1 MAKQNIN
8 VGTAANDKKGD
19 SLRAA
24 FQKVNANFTELYTA
38 LGINADG
45 TLNLGA
51 FEFAGSVMTT
61 TDSTAIV
68 IDQAA
73 TVTSDLNVGGNI
85 LPQTAHGGDLGSST
99 LPWRSLYVSN
109 NTIFLGGTALSIDSQ
124 GNLLVGGQSIAD
136 VGTAAW
142 NSITGKP
149 TFATVATTGAY
160 ADLTGK
166 PTIPTLVSQLS
177 NDSGFLTS
185 VGNISNIRSE
195 GDINIDINLSDSTLR
210 RWSFGEDG
218 DLRFPDGTTQTTAYT
233 GGGGVTIPSQTG
245 NANKYLTTNGTTL
258 RWDDLSNSI
267 YAGGPGGTRWEF
279 EELSDDNGATYYGRI
294 NFPDG
299 TSQYTA
305 WTGSVSNLVNG
316 TETFTLSAAGNATF
330 SGETGGINRGIV
342 WDYGS
347 VAGGVNSRIRQDEDG
362 LTVRAYT
369 ENGGNYAAPVRILTN
384 QGDNERIWQF
394 NGAGNLTLPGGITF
408 PDGTTQ
414 TTAGALAFSFSVAA
428 DDSTQRVI
436 SNNESIKFIG
446 AGGVT
451 TASDA
456 EGNITITGSG
466 GGAATGIESETDVS
480 IRVNLTD
487 STQRIWQ
494 FGEDGILTAPDDI
507 VTGTNGGRFVQDC
520 GDGTTSMRWINVE
533 VDDDTTQLIRAY
545 SGDPDGEGDSD
556 ERAQIKLN
564 WQDEDRSGL
573 TIRSFD
579 RTDVNSTVE
588 HNWKFQGDGGL
599 ELPGDIRSESAI
611 NIDINLSDSTLRRW
625 RFGEDGDL
633 VLPEGGT
640 ITEGVVTSNPT
651 IQLTPASPDVA
662 SQKLVIKGGGSYI
675 YTDNGIEINYYVNT
689 AQVGDTLTFYVYSDT
704 YADQTLYWWIYPEGA
719 GIADPD
725 SGTVTLDGSGG
736 DFSILVD
743 SDDYEFTI
751 RVSPEEDNYDPESIG
766 VESGL
771 INSDAP
777 SYVGGD
783 HHLHLTTGDLTE
795 TSIFLGTDDHN
806 VRTTTNGKIQITT
819 PNATNKIWEF
829 DTAGDLTIPG
839 DIKSNGNI
847 NIDINLAD
855 STLRRWQFGEDG
867 DLTFPN
873 GVLKIA
879 GNTISNYV
887 AGDEEGSGSQL
898 EVSQS
903 KTVITNGVTNSL
915 GEGGPSLTGQSL
927 FEVSTNGILSSFQV
941 INTLGEG
948 ESTLIS
954 EYLTELDNN
963 SFKIGQRATNDL
975 GDGSEP
981 LVAFNG
987 WTFGI
992 EEDNIT
998 LAITFP
1004 DGTTQTTAA
1013 QAFSFSVAGDDSTQR
1028 VISNN
1033 ELIKFTGA
1041 GGITTASDA
1050 EGNITIN
1057 YVQGDI
1063 RSEGNINIDINLADS
1078 TLRRWHFGEDG
1089 ELTVPGPISGLGNA
1103 KLDFTTYANVAYLTS
1118 TSDDTTALYMG
1129 SVSAE
1134 LYAHTNILIRTNT
1147 GGTSKQWT
1155 FGDDGSLT
1163 LPGSITLTN
1172 GAVIKDTAGD
1182 AVAFGAQAGLTSQS
1196 IGAVA
1201 VGAGAGNIQQGI
1213 NTVAVGYATGQTTQG
1228 ANAVAVGS
1236 SAGNI
1241 QQGTNAVAI
1250 GREAGNIEQGAGA
1263 VAIGYFAG
1271 GGYQGV
1277 NSVAIG
1283 YAAGYNGQAAN
1294 SIVINATGSVLNQ
1307 ATANTFT
1314 VAPIRNISA
1323 TSGVLQYNAS
1333 TKEVSYSNSVTAE
1346 TFNTDQITIVGNRI
1360 STTVTNADLELECN
1374 GTGGVVVNRI
1384 TLTNGAVIKD
1394 TEDDAVAFGQSAGLT
1409 SQGQSAVAI
1418 GSYAGNTSQGQS
1430 AVAIGTYAGNFGQSL
1445 GAISIG
1451 PQAGETNQGWRAIAI
1466 GALAGPSNQGQFS
1479 IAIGY
1484 GAGNGDAVANSIII
1498 NATGSNL
1505 VGAAAGF
1512 YVAPIRNIS
1521 ATSGVLQYNA
1531 STKEVSY
1538 SNSVTAE
1545 TFNTDQITV
1554 VGNRISTTVTNA
1566 NLELECNGSGGVVI
1580 NTLAEATT
1588 ASTARSA
1595 GYLGIP
1601 ASAVST
1607 TNTLT
1612 IADAGEHIYVTTN
1625 GQTITIPANA
1635 SVAYPIG
1642 TTLTFIAGPSAT
1654 TVTIAITSDT
1664 LRLAGGT
1671 STGTRTL
1678 AANGMATAVKVAATT
1693 WYINGTGLT

>member
-8 VGTAANDKKGD
+8 VGTTANDKKGD

-38 LGINADG
+38 LGINADVN
-45 TLNLGA
+45 LNIGA
-51 FEFAGSVMTT
+51 FEFTGSTIST
-61 TDSTAIV
+61 TDSTPVV
-68 IDQAA
+68 IDQA
-73 TVTSDLNVGGNI
+73 TTITSNLTVGGDM
-85 LPQTAHGGDLGSST
+85 LPSVANGGDLGSST

-109 NTIFLGGTALSIDSQ
+109 NTIFLGGIALSVDAG
-124 GNLLVGGQSIAD
+124 GNLLVDGS
-136 VGTAAW
+136 
-142 NSITGKP
+142 
-149 TFATVATTGAY
+149 
-160 ADLTGK
+160 
-166 PTIPTLVSQLS
+166 LV
-177 NDSGFLTS
+177 
-185 VGNISNIRSE
+185 
-195 GDINIDINLSDSTLR
+195 
-210 RWSFGEDG
+210 
-218 DLRFPDGTTQTTAYT
+218 T
-233 GGGGVTIPSQTG
+233 GGGGSSVTTSSTAPADPSLGDLWYDTASG
-245 NANKYLTTNGTTL
+245 RTYVYYDASWVDASPVDGVGITSYNDLTNKPTLFSGSYNDLTNKPNL
-258 RWDDLSNSI
+258 
-267 YAGGPGGTRWEF
+267 GGT
-279 EELSDDNGATYYGRI
+279 Y
-294 NFPDG
+294 
-299 TSQYTA
+299 Q
-305 WTGSVSNLVNG
+305 
-316 TETFTLSAAGNATF
+316 
-330 SGETGGINRGIV
+330 
-342 WDYGS
+342 
-347 VAGGVNSRIRQDEDG
+347 
-362 LTVRAYT
+362 
-369 ENGGNYAAPVRILTN
+369 
-384 QGDNERIWQF
+384 
-394 NGAGNLTLPGGITF
+394 
-408 PDGTTQ
+408 
-414 TTAGALAFSFSVAA
+414 FSVAA
-428 DDSTQRVI
+428 DDSTQRLI
-436 SNNESIKFIG
+436 SADEVIKFVG

-456 EGNITITGSG
+456 EGNITITGTIPSSLVN
-466 GGAATGIESETDVS
+466 GAYSVAVESTGNFKVNAQAIVSENQLAIEGDGLVQLQSANGSYISVWNEGNTKEINLVLVDNAEDPSQTWTFNTD
-480 IRVNLTD
+480 RTL
-487 STQRIWQ
+487 
-494 FGEDGILTAPDDI
+494 ILPDDS
-507 VTGTNGGRFVQDC
+507 R
-520 GDGTTSMRWINVE
+520 
-533 VDDDTTQLIRAY
+533 
-545 SGDPDGEGDSD
+545 
-556 ERAQIKLN
+556 IK
-564 WQDEDRSGL
+564 
-573 TIRSFD
+573 
-579 RTDVNSTVE
+579 
-588 HNWKFQGDGGL
+588 
-599 ELPGDIRSESAI
+599 SAT
-611 NIDINLSDSTLRRW
+611 NIDITIDTPDSSTFNW
-625 RFGEDGDL
+625 RFGADGDL
-633 VLPEGGT
+633 TLPTGGV
-640 ITEGVVTSNPT
+640 ISEGVVTSNPT
-651 IQLTPASPDVA
+651 IQLTPASPEVA

-1134 LYAHTNILIRTNT
+1134 LYAQTNILIRTNT
-1147 GGTSKQWT
+1147 DGASKQWT

-1163 LPGSITLTN
+1163 LPGEITLPN

-1182 AVAFGAQAGLTSQS
+1182 AVAFGSQAGLTSQS
-1196 IGAVA
+1196 SGAVA
-1201 VGAGAGNIQQGI
+1201 VGNAA
-1213 NTVAVGYATGQTTQG
+1213 GQTTQG
-1228 ANAVAVGS
+1228 AYSVAIGTT
-1236 SAGNI
+1236 AGLI
-1241 QQGTNAVAI
+1241 SQGQNAVAI
-1250 GREAGNIEQGAGA
+1250 GVSAGETSQSVDAVAIGNAAGLSLQGANTVAIGVSAGNTGQGAGA
-1263 VAIGYFAG
+1263 VAIGYYAG
-1271 GGYQGV
+1271 GGEQGV

-1294 SIVINATGSVLNQ
+1294 SIVLNATGSVLNQ
-1307 ATANTFT
+1307 SIPNTFK

-1323 TSGVLQYNAS
+1323 TSGVLQYN
-1333 TKEVSYSNSVTAE
+1333 
-1346 TFNTDQITIVGNRI
+1346 D
-1360 STTVTNADLELECN
+1360 
-1374 GTGGVVVNRI
+1374 
-1384 TLTNGAVIKD
+1384 
-1394 TEDDAVAFGQSAGLT
+1394 
-1409 SQGQSAVAI
+1409 
-1418 GSYAGNTSQGQS
+1418 
-1430 AVAIGTYAGNFGQSL
+1430 
-1445 GAISIG
+1445 
-1451 PQAGETNQGWRAIAI
+1451 
-1466 GALAGPSNQGQFS
+1466 
-1479 IAIGY
+1479 
-1484 GAGNGDAVANSIII
+1484 
-1498 NATGSNL
+1498 
-1505 VGAAAGF
+1505 
-1512 YVAPIRNIS
+1512 
-1521 ATSGVLQYNA
+1521 

-1566 NLELECNGSGGVVI
+1566 NLEIECNGTGGVVI

-1607 TNTLT
+1607 TATLT
-1612 IADAGEHIYVTTN
+1612 IADAGEHIYVTTT
-1625 GQTITIPANA
+1625 GQTITIPAAA

>member
-1 MAKQNIN
+1 
-8 VGTAANDKKGD
+8 
-19 SLRAA
+19 
-24 FQKVNANFTELYTA
+24 
-38 LGINADG
+38 
-45 TLNLGA
+45 
-51 FEFAGSVMTT
+51 
-61 TDSTAIV
+61 
-68 IDQAA
+68 
-73 TVTSDLNVGGNI
+73 
-85 LPQTAHGGDLGSST
+85 
-99 LPWRSLYVSN
+99 
-109 NTIFLGGTALSIDSQ
+109 
-124 GNLLVGGQSIAD
+124 
-136 VGTAAW
+136 
-142 NSITGKP
+142 
-149 TFATVATTGAY
+149 
-160 ADLTGK
+160 
-166 PTIPTLVSQLS
+166 
-177 NDSGFLTS
+177 
-185 VGNISNIRSE
+185 
-195 GDINIDINLSDSTLR
+195 
-210 RWSFGEDG
+210 
-218 DLRFPDGTTQTTAYT
+218 
-233 GGGGVTIPSQTG
+233 
-245 NANKYLTTNGTTL
+245 
-258 RWDDLSNSI
+258 
-267 YAGGPGGTRWEF
+267 
-279 EELSDDNGATYYGRI
+279 
-294 NFPDG
+294 
-299 TSQYTA
+299 
-305 WTGSVSNLVNG
+305 
-316 TETFTLSAAGNATF
+316 
-330 SGETGGINRGIV
+330 
-342 WDYGS
+342 
-347 VAGGVNSRIRQDEDG
+347 
-362 LTVRAYT
+362 
-369 ENGGNYAAPVRILTN
+369 
-384 QGDNERIWQF
+384 
-394 NGAGNLTLPGGITF
+394 
-408 PDGTTQ
+408 
-414 TTAGALAFSFSVAA
+414 
-428 DDSTQRVI
+428 
-436 SNNESIKFIG
+436 
-446 AGGVT
+446 
-451 TASDA
+451 
-456 EGNITITGSG
+456 
-466 GGAATGIESETDVS
+466 
-480 IRVNLTD
+480 
-487 STQRIWQ
+487 
-494 FGEDGILTAPDDI
+494 
-507 VTGTNGGRFVQDC
+507 
-520 GDGTTSMRWINVE
+520 
-533 VDDDTTQLIRAY
+533 
-545 SGDPDGEGDSD
+545 
-556 ERAQIKLN
+556 
-564 WQDEDRSGL
+564 
-573 TIRSFD
+573 
-579 RTDVNSTVE
+579 
-588 HNWKFQGDGGL
+588 
-599 ELPGDIRSESAI
+599 
-611 NIDINLSDSTLRRW
+611 
-625 RFGEDGDL
+625 
-633 VLPEGGT
+633 
-640 ITEGVVTSNPT
+640 
-651 IQLTPASPDVA
+651 
-662 SQKLVIKGGGSYI
+662 
-675 YTDNGIEINYYVNT
+675 
-689 AQVGDTLTFYVYSDT
+689 
-704 YADQTLYWWIYPEGA
+704 
-719 GIADPD
+719 
-725 SGTVTLDGSGG
+725 
-736 DFSILVD
+736 
-743 SDDYEFTI
+743 
-751 RVSPEEDNYDPESIG
+751 
-766 VESGL
+766 
-771 INSDAP
+771 
-777 SYVGGD
+777 
-783 HHLHLTTGDLTE
+783 
-795 TSIFLGTDDHN
+795 LGTDDHN

-1134 LYAHTNILIRTNT
+1134 LYAQTNILIRTNT
-1147 GGTSKQWT
+1147 DGASKQWT

-1182 AVAFGAQAGLTSQS
+1182 AVAFGSQAGLTSQS
-1196 IGAVA
+1196 SGAVA
-1201 VGAGAGNIQQGI
+1201 VGNAA
-1213 NTVAVGYATGQTTQG
+1213 GQTTQG
-1228 ANAVAVGS
+1228 AYSVAIGTT
-1236 SAGNI
+1236 AGLI
-1241 QQGTNAVAI
+1241 SQGQNAVAI
-1250 GREAGNIEQGAGA
+1250 GVSAGETSQSVDAVAIGNAAGLSLQGANTVAIGVSAGNTGQGAGA
-1263 VAIGYFAG
+1263 VAIGYYAG
-1271 GGYQGV
+1271 GGEQGV

-1294 SIVINATGSVLNQ
+1294 SIVLNATGSVLNQ
-1307 ATANTFT
+1307 SIPNTFK

-1323 TSGVLQYNAS
+1323 TSGVLQYN
-1333 TKEVSYSNSVTAE
+1333 
-1346 TFNTDQITIVGNRI
+1346 D
-1360 STTVTNADLELECN
+1360 
-1374 GTGGVVVNRI
+1374 
-1384 TLTNGAVIKD
+1384 
-1394 TEDDAVAFGQSAGLT
+1394 
-1409 SQGQSAVAI
+1409 
-1418 GSYAGNTSQGQS
+1418 
-1430 AVAIGTYAGNFGQSL
+1430 
-1445 GAISIG
+1445 
-1451 PQAGETNQGWRAIAI
+1451 
-1466 GALAGPSNQGQFS
+1466 
-1479 IAIGY
+1479 
-1484 GAGNGDAVANSIII
+1484 
-1498 NATGSNL
+1498 
-1505 VGAAAGF
+1505 
-1512 YVAPIRNIS
+1512 
-1521 ATSGVLQYNA
+1521 

-1566 NLELECNGSGGVVI
+1566 NLEIECNGTGGVVI

-1607 TNTLT
+1607 TATLT
-1612 IADAGEHIYVTTN
+1612 IADAGEHIYVTTT
-1625 GQTITIPANA
+1625 GQTITIPAAA

>member
-8 VGTAANDKKGD
+8 VGTTANDKKGD

-38 LGINADG
+38 LGINADVD
-45 TLNLGA
+45 LNLGA
-51 FEFAGSVMTT
+51 FEFAGSTLST

-68 IDQAA
+68 IDQAT
-73 TVTSDLNVGGNI
+73 TVTSNLTVGGDI

-384 QGDNERIWQF
+384 QGDNERVWQF

-839 DIKSNGNI
+839 NIKSDGNI
-847 NIDINLAD
+847 NIDINLSD
-855 STLRRWQFGEDG
+855 STLRRW
-867 DLTFPN
+867 
-873 GVLKIA
+873 
-879 GNTISNYV
+879 S
-887 AGDEEGSGSQL
+887 
-898 EVSQS
+898 
-903 KTVITNGVTNSL
+903 
-915 GEGGPSLTGQSL
+915 
-927 FEVSTNGILSSFQV
+927 
-941 INTLGEG
+941 
-948 ESTLIS
+948 
-954 EYLTELDNN
+954 
-963 SFKIGQRATNDL
+963 
-975 GDGSEP
+975 
-981 LVAFNG
+981 
-987 WTFGI
+987 
-992 EEDNIT
+992 
-998 LAITFP
+998 
-1004 DGTTQTTAA
+1004 
-1013 QAFSFSVAGDDSTQR
+1013 
-1028 VISNN
+1028 
-1033 ELIKFTGA
+1033 
-1041 GGITTASDA
+1041 
-1050 EGNITIN
+1050 
-1057 YVQGDI
+1057 
-1063 RSEGNINIDINLADS
+1063 
-1078 TLRRWHFGEDG
+1078 FGEDG

-1346 TFNTDQITIVGNRI
+1346 TFNTDQIT
-1360 STTVTNADLELECN
+1360 
-1374 GTGGVVVNRI
+1374 
-1384 TLTNGAVIKD
+1384 
-1394 TEDDAVAFGQSAGLT
+1394 
-1409 SQGQSAVAI
+1409 
-1418 GSYAGNTSQGQS
+1418 
-1430 AVAIGTYAGNFGQSL
+1430 
-1445 GAISIG
+1445 
-1451 PQAGETNQGWRAIAI
+1451 
-1466 GALAGPSNQGQFS
+1466 
-1479 IAIGY
+1479 
-1484 GAGNGDAVANSIII
+1484 
-1498 NATGSNL
+1498 
-1505 VGAAAGF
+1505 
-1512 YVAPIRNIS
+1512 
-1521 ATSGVLQYNA
+1521 
-1531 STKEVSY
+1531 
-1538 SNSVTAE
+1538 
-1545 TFNTDQITV
+1545 V

-1601 ASAVST
+1601 ASAVTT

-1625 GQTITIPANA
+1625 SQTITIPANA

>member
-8 VGTAANDKKGD
+8 VGTTANDKKGD

-38 LGINADG
+38 LGINADVD
-45 TLNLGA
+45 LNLGA
-51 FEFAGSVMTT
+51 FEFAGSTLST

-68 IDQAA
+68 IDQAT
-73 TVTSDLNVGGNI
+73 TVTSNLTVGGDI

-210 RWSFGEDG
+210 RWS
-218 DLRFPDGTTQTTAYT
+218 
-233 GGGGVTIPSQTG
+233 
-245 NANKYLTTNGTTL
+245 
-258 RWDDLSNSI
+258 
-267 YAGGPGGTRWEF
+267 
-279 EELSDDNGATYYGRI
+279 
-294 NFPDG
+294 
-299 TSQYTA
+299 
-305 WTGSVSNLVNG
+305 
-316 TETFTLSAAGNATF
+316 
-330 SGETGGINRGIV
+330 
-342 WDYGS
+342 
-347 VAGGVNSRIRQDEDG
+347 
-362 LTVRAYT
+362 
-369 ENGGNYAAPVRILTN
+369 
-384 QGDNERIWQF
+384 
-394 NGAGNLTLPGGITF
+394 
-408 PDGTTQ
+408 
-414 TTAGALAFSFSVAA
+414 
-428 DDSTQRVI
+428 
-436 SNNESIKFIG
+436 
-446 AGGVT
+446 
-451 TASDA
+451 
-456 EGNITITGSG
+456 
-466 GGAATGIESETDVS
+466 
-480 IRVNLTD
+480 
-487 STQRIWQ
+487 
-494 FGEDGILTAPDDI
+494 
-507 VTGTNGGRFVQDC
+507 
-520 GDGTTSMRWINVE
+520 
-533 VDDDTTQLIRAY
+533 
-545 SGDPDGEGDSD
+545 
-556 ERAQIKLN
+556 
-564 WQDEDRSGL
+564 
-573 TIRSFD
+573 
-579 RTDVNSTVE
+579 
-588 HNWKFQGDGGL
+588 
-599 ELPGDIRSESAI
+599 
-611 NIDINLSDSTLRRW
+611 
-625 RFGEDGDL
+625 
-633 VLPEGGT
+633 
-640 ITEGVVTSNPT
+640 
-651 IQLTPASPDVA
+651 
-662 SQKLVIKGGGSYI
+662 
-675 YTDNGIEINYYVNT
+675 
-689 AQVGDTLTFYVYSDT
+689 
-704 YADQTLYWWIYPEGA
+704 
-719 GIADPD
+719 
-725 SGTVTLDGSGG
+725 
-736 DFSILVD
+736 
-743 SDDYEFTI
+743 
-751 RVSPEEDNYDPESIG
+751 
-766 VESGL
+766 
-771 INSDAP
+771 
-777 SYVGGD
+777 
-783 HHLHLTTGDLTE
+783 
-795 TSIFLGTDDHN
+795 
-806 VRTTTNGKIQITT
+806 
-819 PNATNKIWEF
+819 
-829 DTAGDLTIPG
+829 
-839 DIKSNGNI
+839 
-847 NIDINLAD
+847 
-855 STLRRWQFGEDG
+855 
-867 DLTFPN
+867 
-873 GVLKIA
+873 
-879 GNTISNYV
+879 
-887 AGDEEGSGSQL
+887 
-898 EVSQS
+898 
-903 KTVITNGVTNSL
+903 
-915 GEGGPSLTGQSL
+915 
-927 FEVSTNGILSSFQV
+927 
-941 INTLGEG
+941 
-948 ESTLIS
+948 
-954 EYLTELDNN
+954 
-963 SFKIGQRATNDL
+963 
-975 GDGSEP
+975 
-981 LVAFNG
+981 
-987 WTFGI
+987 
-992 EEDNIT
+992 
-998 LAITFP
+998 
-1004 DGTTQTTAA
+1004 
-1013 QAFSFSVAGDDSTQR
+1013 
-1028 VISNN
+1028 
-1033 ELIKFTGA
+1033 
-1041 GGITTASDA
+1041 
-1050 EGNITIN
+1050 
-1057 YVQGDI
+1057 
-1063 RSEGNINIDINLADS
+1063 
-1078 TLRRWHFGEDG
+1078 FGEDG

-1346 TFNTDQITIVGNRI
+1346 TFNTDQIT
-1360 STTVTNADLELECN
+1360 
-1374 GTGGVVVNRI
+1374 
-1384 TLTNGAVIKD
+1384 
-1394 TEDDAVAFGQSAGLT
+1394 
-1409 SQGQSAVAI
+1409 
-1418 GSYAGNTSQGQS
+1418 
-1430 AVAIGTYAGNFGQSL
+1430 
-1445 GAISIG
+1445 
-1451 PQAGETNQGWRAIAI
+1451 
-1466 GALAGPSNQGQFS
+1466 
-1479 IAIGY
+1479 
-1484 GAGNGDAVANSIII
+1484 
-1498 NATGSNL
+1498 
-1505 VGAAAGF
+1505 
-1512 YVAPIRNIS
+1512 
-1521 ATSGVLQYNA
+1521 
-1531 STKEVSY
+1531 
-1538 SNSVTAE
+1538 
-1545 TFNTDQITV
+1545 V

-1601 ASAVST
+1601 ASAVTT

-1625 GQTITIPANA
+1625 SQTITIPANA

>member
-210 RWSFGEDG
+210 RWS
-218 DLRFPDGTTQTTAYT
+218 
-233 GGGGVTIPSQTG
+233 
-245 NANKYLTTNGTTL
+245 
-258 RWDDLSNSI
+258 
-267 YAGGPGGTRWEF
+267 
-279 EELSDDNGATYYGRI
+279 
-294 NFPDG
+294 
-299 TSQYTA
+299 
-305 WTGSVSNLVNG
+305 
-316 TETFTLSAAGNATF
+316 
-330 SGETGGINRGIV
+330 
-342 WDYGS
+342 
-347 VAGGVNSRIRQDEDG
+347 
-362 LTVRAYT
+362 
-369 ENGGNYAAPVRILTN
+369 
-384 QGDNERIWQF
+384 
-394 NGAGNLTLPGGITF
+394 
-408 PDGTTQ
+408 
-414 TTAGALAFSFSVAA
+414 
-428 DDSTQRVI
+428 
-436 SNNESIKFIG
+436 
-446 AGGVT
+446 
-451 TASDA
+451 
-456 EGNITITGSG
+456 
-466 GGAATGIESETDVS
+466 
-480 IRVNLTD
+480 
-487 STQRIWQ
+487 
-494 FGEDGILTAPDDI
+494 
-507 VTGTNGGRFVQDC
+507 
-520 GDGTTSMRWINVE
+520 
-533 VDDDTTQLIRAY
+533 
-545 SGDPDGEGDSD
+545 
-556 ERAQIKLN
+556 
-564 WQDEDRSGL
+564 
-573 TIRSFD
+573 
-579 RTDVNSTVE
+579 
-588 HNWKFQGDGGL
+588 
-599 ELPGDIRSESAI
+599 
-611 NIDINLSDSTLRRW
+611 
-625 RFGEDGDL
+625 
-633 VLPEGGT
+633 
-640 ITEGVVTSNPT
+640 
-651 IQLTPASPDVA
+651 
-662 SQKLVIKGGGSYI
+662 
-675 YTDNGIEINYYVNT
+675 
-689 AQVGDTLTFYVYSDT
+689 
-704 YADQTLYWWIYPEGA
+704 
-719 GIADPD
+719 
-725 SGTVTLDGSGG
+725 
-736 DFSILVD
+736 
-743 SDDYEFTI
+743 
-751 RVSPEEDNYDPESIG
+751 
-766 VESGL
+766 
-771 INSDAP
+771 
-777 SYVGGD
+777 
-783 HHLHLTTGDLTE
+783 
-795 TSIFLGTDDHN
+795 
-806 VRTTTNGKIQITT
+806 
-819 PNATNKIWEF
+819 
-829 DTAGDLTIPG
+829 
-839 DIKSNGNI
+839 
-847 NIDINLAD
+847 
-855 STLRRWQFGEDG
+855 
-867 DLTFPN
+867 
-873 GVLKIA
+873 
-879 GNTISNYV
+879 
-887 AGDEEGSGSQL
+887 
-898 EVSQS
+898 
-903 KTVITNGVTNSL
+903 
-915 GEGGPSLTGQSL
+915 
-927 FEVSTNGILSSFQV
+927 
-941 INTLGEG
+941 
-948 ESTLIS
+948 
-954 EYLTELDNN
+954 
-963 SFKIGQRATNDL
+963 
-975 GDGSEP
+975 
-981 LVAFNG
+981 
-987 WTFGI
+987 
-992 EEDNIT
+992 
-998 LAITFP
+998 
-1004 DGTTQTTAA
+1004 
-1013 QAFSFSVAGDDSTQR
+1013 
-1028 VISNN
+1028 
-1033 ELIKFTGA
+1033 
-1041 GGITTASDA
+1041 
-1050 EGNITIN
+1050 
-1057 YVQGDI
+1057 
-1063 RSEGNINIDINLADS
+1063 
-1078 TLRRWHFGEDG
+1078 FGEDG